1 MKSSEEDTSKTV
13 PLQLSA
19 EKQTA
24 NVRAQRVSQARAKHT
39 HSRMMYSATIIHVPH
54 ARTHIHSRVH
64 LYTHGK
70 NSNSNSR
77 SSTALVRVVELAL
90 SATKVGIHFEDSC
103 AEVKSALHFTYDM
116 YVRVSL

>member
-1 MKSSEEDTSKTV
+1 M
-13 PLQLSA
+13 
-19 EKQTA
+19 
-24 NVRAQRVSQARAKHT
+24 
-39 HSRMMYSATIIHVPH
+39 PH